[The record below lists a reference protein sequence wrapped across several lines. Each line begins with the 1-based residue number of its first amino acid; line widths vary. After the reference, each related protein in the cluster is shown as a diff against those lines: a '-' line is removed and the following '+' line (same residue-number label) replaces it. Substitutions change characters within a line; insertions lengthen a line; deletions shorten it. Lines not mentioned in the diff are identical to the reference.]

1 MAVPQP
7 HRILIVED
15 DAAVRRL
22 LATHFR
28 RNGFQVEYAI
38 SAEEVASDEQY
49 DVVLTDVHLP
59 GESGVDLLR
68 RIHNTRP
75 MQPIVV
81 LTGDPDEATARAA
94 LASGA
99 AGYLRK
105 PFEFFELHAVVH
117 GVIQRMRAAESAES
131 TGAN

>member
-1 MAVPQP
+1 M
-7 HRILIVED
+7 
-15 DAAVRRL
+15 

-28 RNGFQVEYAI
+28 RNGFQVEYAM
-38 SAEEVASDEQY
+38 SAEEVASDEEY
-49 DVVLTDVHLP
+49 AVVLTDVHLP

-68 RIHNTRP
+68 RIHDARP

-94 LASGA
+94 FDSGA

-105 PFEFFELHAVVH
+105 PFEFFELHALVH
-117 GVIQRMRAAESAES
+117 GVIHRMREAANADN
-131 TGAN
+131 TGSN